1 MDRVSQRKPVRE
13 NGIDFAQLRLPPEEE
28 LPGTEIRPLFRDEHP
43 SPLQC
48 YPRASQDGPMQLPV
62 PRFFLFRTLPTR
74 QRRMP
79 SSVPCVNLS
88 QSGRFSGN
96 HKWPLLSDRQ
106 DLDRWTEN
114 LSYLTEGVSKIFNLF
129 SVSALDLLFPSTALH
144 RAVD

>member
-1 MDRVSQRKPVRE
+1 
-13 NGIDFAQLRLPPEEE
+13 
-28 LPGTEIRPLFRDEHP
+28 
-43 SPLQC
+43 
-48 YPRASQDGPMQLPV
+48 
-62 PRFFLFRTLPTR
+62 
-74 QRRMP
+74 MP

-96 HKWPLLSDRQ
+96 HKWPLLSDSQ

-129 SVSALDLLFPSTALH
+129 SVSALDLLFPSSALH